1 MNHIFSCIFITMSVF
16 IYVPGAHGP
25 PLPPPRHG
33 VHPPP
38 PLWVWGLG
46 SPRPP
51 VGVGIGICTSLLL
64 TLQLHHARMICNMLF
79 NCCPTDSLWSCH
91 QIPVNTND
99 SEREGTAASETSYAR
114 DVHQEVLLTGPDRE
128 KATP

>member
-1 MNHIFSCIFITMSVF
+1 MCQGRM
-16 IYVPGAHGP
+16 AP
-25 PLPPPRHG
+25 PSLPRGMGCTPRPPCGCG
-33 VHPPP
+33 VWDPPA
-38 PLWVWGLG
+38 
-46 SPRPP
+46 PP

-64 TLQLHHARMICNMLF
+64 TLQLHHAKMICNMLF

-91 QIPVNTND
+91 QIPVNIND

-114 DVHQEVLLTGPDRE
+114 EVHQEVLLTGPDRE